1 MAKYSELSETQ
12 VAEALALYGVRPK
25 SVAHIDGGAANT
37 SYRVDCSDG
46 SRIVLTVVD
55 NAINLPA
62 LTLARLLRYLD
73 GHGVAVPAPLEGR
86 NGALIETFDGRPLLV
101 KRFVAGECFQVLP
114 LKHVGAAGA
123 ALAKVHAVTAPDWL
137 PTGSRRLPD
146 VSATLKQFGDE
157 EFAAWV
163 TDRIDETRTA
173 LHVSLP
179 QGIVHGDYFTDNL
192 AVDPDGKIGILDW
205 ETASRD
211 AVLLDL
217 GFAVVGL
224 VRVAGTLGLD
234 RAQTFIDGYRME
246 RKLTDD
252 EVGYLRD
259 AVIYAAT
266 YLGYRRYERHHIRYP
281 NPTKQDLFKEMPRFV
296 ESLRAGWPALTL
308 E

>member
-1 MAKYSELSETQ
+1 SETQ
-12 VAEALALYGVRPK
+12 VTEALAPYGVRPQ
-25 SVAHIDGGAANT
+25 SIAHINGGAANT

-46 SRIVLTVVD
+46 SQIILTVVD
-55 NAINLPA
+55 NAINLSAP
-62 LTLARLLRYLD
+62 TLARLLRYLD
-73 GHGVAVPAPLEGR
+73 AHGVAVPAPLEGR
-86 NGALIETFDGRPLLV
+86 NGALIEIFDGRPLLV
-101 KRFVAGECFQVLP
+101 KQFVTGECFQVLP
-114 LKHVGAAGA
+114 LNHVGAAGA
-123 ALAKVHAVTAPDWL
+123 ALAKVHAVTAPGWL

-146 VSATLKQFGDE
+146 VSATLRQFGDE

-163 TDRIDETRTA
+163 TDRIDETRTVLA
-173 LHVSLP
+173 ASLP
-179 QGIVHGDYFTDNL
+179 QGIVHGDYFADNL
-192 AVDPDGKIGILDW
+192 VVDPDGKIRILDW

-224 VRVAGTLGLD
+224 ARVAGTLNLD
-234 RAQTFIDGYRME
+234 RAQTFIDGYRAE

-252 EVGYLRD
+252 EAGHLRD

-281 NPTKQDLFKEMPRFV
+281 NPAKRDLYKEMPRFV
-296 ESLRAGWPALTL
+296 ESLLDGWPALTL